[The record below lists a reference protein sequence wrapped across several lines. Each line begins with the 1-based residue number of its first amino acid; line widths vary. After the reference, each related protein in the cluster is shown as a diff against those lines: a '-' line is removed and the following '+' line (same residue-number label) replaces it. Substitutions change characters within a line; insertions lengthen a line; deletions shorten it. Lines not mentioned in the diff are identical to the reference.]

1 MIKIANSKGSIQISE
16 DYLISLSAM
25 AAQSC
30 FGVADM
36 ADAGRADVLKSIVFG
51 KNHTDKGV
59 RVAERDNKLYI
70 EIHIAVTYGLN
81 ISAIVASIIHKV
93 RYTVEQA
100 TDIIVDEVNVVV
112 ESVKSE

>member
-16 DYLISLSAM
+16 GYLIALSAM

-36 ADAGRADVLKSIVFG
+36 ANADRSDKLRGIVFG
-51 KNHTDKGV
+51 KNHTEKGV
-59 RVAERDNKLYI
+59 RVTERDDKLYI
-70 EIHIAVTYGLN
+70 EIHIVVTYGLN
-81 ISAIVASIIHKV
+81 ISAIVKSIIHKV

-100 TDIIVDEVNVVV
+100 TEVTVAEVNVIV
-112 ESVKSE
+112 ENVKDE